1 MKAFG
6 LLILAF
12 QHRNLGP
19 WRTGGLDHLSGGSG
33 NARFP
38 AHHR

>member
-19 WRTGGLDHLSGGSG
+19 WRTGGWITSP
-33 NARFP
+33 AVPETPAP